1 MKTTASS
8 DYLRGL
14 TALLQRLDQEQ
25 DEQIEAAAALMAATI
40 TRGGLVHA
48 FGSGHSMLP
57 ALEIFPRYGSF
68 VGLHPVIDPR
78 LLWFNVLGSFGVPE
92 MLFLQ
97 NTEGYAD
104 VLLEGQHLRSGDVLV
119 IFSHGGTSAV
129 VVDAARYAK
138 QNGLTVIAVSSS
150 RTTAATARHSSGLKL
165 ADLADLSID
174 TYAPSGEA
182 LVDVSGLAE
191 PVGAATT
198 ILAMAAGLAAVA
210 RTAELLVM
218 AGHPVVQSVRAERDE
233 TSAYR
238 NVYEAYEHSLQREER
253 R

>member
-1 MKTTASS
+1 MSVTPASTA
-8 DYLRGL
+8 YLQGL
-14 TALLQRLDQEQ
+14 QELLHRIETEQ
-25 DEQIEAAAALMAATI
+25 APQIEVAAATMADCI
-40 TRGGLVHA
+40 KKGGIVHL

-78 LLWFNVLGSFGVPE
+78 LFWFNVLGSFGVPE

-97 NTEGYAD
+97 NTEGYAQVMLD
-104 VLLEGQHLRSGDVLV
+104 GQHLRAGDVLM

-138 QNGLTVIAVSSS
+138 ERDMTVIAVTSS
-150 RTTAATARHSSGLKL
+150 RANTSSPRHSSGLKL
-165 ADLADLSID
+165 SDLADQTLD
-174 TYAPSGEA
+174 TFAPRGEA
-182 LVDVSGLAE
+182 LVDVEGLPE

-198 ILAMAAGLAAVA
+198 VLAMSAGLAAVA
-210 RTAELLVM
+210 RTAQLLIES
-218 AGHPVVQSVRAERDE
+218 GHSIVQSVRAEANE

-238 NVYEAYEHSLQREER
+238 SVYEAYEDTLR
-253 R
+253 RDRP